1 MANSG
6 VRVCRM
12 HDVDL
17 ALQDTDASGAPVAEP
32 AFATR
37 ITIDTL
43 TGETTETTLAD
54 TWSLDFPVVPAAAIA
69 RFTPFSYMTGN
80 RISPDSPCGPPSRAN
95 STNSYSA
102 TATS

>member
-1 MANSG
+1 
-6 VRVCRM
+6 M

-32 AFATR
+32 GFATR

-43 TGETTETTLAD
+43 TGETAETTLSH
-54 TWSLDFPVVPAAAIA
+54 TWSLDFPVVPPAAIA

-80 RISPDSPCGPPSRAN
+80 LISPDSPCGPRSQAT
-95 STNSYSA
+95 STNC
-102 TATS
+102 